1 MPLKDST
8 AAKVAQFCQV
18 NRKRVI
24 GVHNVPSTYQVPM
37 LLESQNFVPLLRKIL
52 DLDALKIPSSLASKG
67 AQSWSEWKRLTTP
80 HDHQYQLV
88 TIALVGKYENYRD
101 AYHSVIKALEH
112 AAMACSRKL
121 NLVWIDASH
130 LEPASQESFPA
141 EFDQAWQNLRAAAGI
156 LVPGGF
162 GKRGT
167 EGMIKAANWARE
179 KKVPYLGI
187 CFGMQLAV
195 VEFAR
200 NVCNIPAASSAEF
213 EEETPDPLIIFMP
226 EIDPNNKGGTMRLG
240 LKPTHFQP
248 DTEWSKLRVLYQR
261 NISPATESSKVPN
274 GTVQDKKTSNG
285 SEGPAP
291 LIILERHR
299 HRYEVNPAY
308 IDRLASRGLTFVGKD
323 ENSKRMEILELKDHP
338 WFVGVQYHP
347 ELLSRVL
354 RPSKP
359 FLGFMAAASGCLAEL
374 LDRGEVTKRDIEEV
388 EENSRPQKRPRSR
401 KR

>member
-1 MPLKDST
+1 MS
-8 AAKVAQFCQV
+8 
-18 NRKRVI
+18 
-24 GVHNVPSTYQVPM
+24 STYQVPM

-52 DLDALKIPSSLASKG
+52 HLDALEIPHSLASKG
-67 AQSWSEWKRLTTP
+67 AQSWSEWKRLTAP
-80 HDHQYQLV
+80 QDHLYQAV
-88 TIALVGKYENYRD
+88 TIALVGKYDNFRD
-101 AYHSVIKALEH
+101 AYHSVIKSLEH

-130 LEPASQESFPA
+130 LEPASQESSPGD
-141 EFDQAWQNLRAAAGI
+141 FDQAWKNLRAAAGI

-167 EGMIKAANWARE
+167 EGMIKAINWARE

-200 NVCNIPAASSAEF
+200 NVCKIPAASSAEF

-248 DTEWSKLRVLYQR
+248 DTEWSKLRVLYQH
-261 NISPATESSKVPN
+261 NTPSTAESSKAPN
-274 GTVQDKKTSNG
+274 GTMQDNPSNG
-285 SEGPAP
+285 SKEHPP
-291 LIILERHR
+291 LIIFERHR
-299 HRYEVNPAY
+299 HRYEVNPVY
-308 IDRLASRGLTFVGKD
+308 IDRLAARGLTFVGKD

-354 RPSKP
+354 KPSKP
-359 FLGFMAAASGCLAEL
+359 FLGFMAAASGCLEKL
-374 LDRGEVTKRDIEEV
+374 LEQGEVTKRKIKEEEV
-388 EENSRPQKRPRSR
+388 EEERRPQKRARSR